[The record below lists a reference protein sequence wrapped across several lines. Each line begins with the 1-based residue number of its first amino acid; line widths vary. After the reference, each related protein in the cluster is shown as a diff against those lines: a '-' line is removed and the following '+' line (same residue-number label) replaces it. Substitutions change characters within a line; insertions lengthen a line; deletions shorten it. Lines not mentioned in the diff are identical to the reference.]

1 MLNSRQRAQ
10 LKGLGSKLH
19 AIYQIGKAGLNDELL
34 RQMDGALNNREL
46 VKITVLETC
55 PDDAK
60 RLCQRCSEILKA
72 EPVQVIGRKFV
83 LYRESKEHKTIE
95 LVK

>member
-10 LKGLGSKLH
+10 LKGLGSNLT
-19 AIYQIGKAGLNDELL
+19 AIYQIGKSGLNDELL

-46 VKITVLETC
+46 IKITVLETC
-55 PDDAK
+55 PDEA
-60 RLCQRCSEILKA
+60 RHLCERCSAILKA

-83 LYRESKEHKTIE
+83 LYRKSKDHKTIE